1 MFNYFD
7 LLPEPVRTRVI
18 SRKDFPFS
26 QQLFWD
32 AALENIDNEK
42 HKNYIIERVISRGGL
57 EDFFYLL
64 KMYQRSEIVDAVK
77 KSKVLDAKTVN
88 FCSLYFDIPLKEL
101 HASSFYAE

>member
-18 SRKDFPFS
+18 SGKDFPFS

-57 EDFFYLL
+57 ADFFYLL
-64 KMYQRSEIVDAVK
+64 DIYERSEIVDAVK
-77 KSKVLDAKTVN
+77 KARYSMPK
-88 FCSLYFDIPLKEL
+88 PLIFAAYIL
-101 HASSFYAE
+101 ISP